1 MSARFAFYR
10 RNVFRDSAPINSIG
24 FAAFRQVILLMA
36 SSGVLVTVWCCFIEM
51 AYPQALHFAAVTVG
65 GIFSELIAY
74 DFLQFGHET
83 FV

>member
-1 MSARFAFYR
+1 MTARFAFYR

-24 FAAFRQVILLMA
+24 LRQFRQVILLVV
-36 SSGVLVTVWCCFIEM
+36 SSGVFVTVWCCFREM
-51 AYPQALHFAAVTVG
+51 ACPQALHFAAVTVG

-83 FV
+83 FI